1 MERVAARAGRVLA
14 ALRERIPLATWVV
27 AGRAEHGCTPL
38 AVVPPEPA
46 GVPHAPWGELCHR
59 VGAQDAVL
67 VTDAPAE
74 LAAPGAGTAAVGA
87 YAGVALRL
95 AGGQVVGT
103 VCGADPRA
111 RPDLDPADALP
122 LLRLTGE
129 LLSALVEAERAA
141 IIQARRAEQAEA
153 ASRRDSLT
161 GLGNRRSWDRLLAK
175 EEERCRRQGLQA
187 AVLVVDLDALKQV
200 NDERGH
206 SAGDDLL
213 RLTAGV
219 LSTHIREP
227 DDVARVG
234 GDEFAIVATDIGA
247 DDLRALL
254 RRLREALA
262 EAGVHASIGAAS
274 RHPDTGLEAAWAEA
288 DAAMYRDKRD
298 RRANDQP

>member
-1 MERVAARAGRVLA
+1 MERVAARSGRVLG
-14 ALRERIPLATWVV
+14 ALRERIPLATWMI
-27 AGRAEHGCTPL
+27 AGRADDVCAPL
-38 AVVPPEPA
+38 AAVPPEPLD
-46 GVPHAPWGELCHR
+46 VPRTPWAELCR
-59 VGAQDAVL
+59 QLGAQDPVV
-67 VTDAPAE
+67 VTAASAE
-74 LAAPGAGTAAVGA
+74 LAAPRPGTGSVGA

-95 AGGQVVGT
+95 SGGQVVGA

-111 RPDLDPADALP
+111 RPDLDPVDALA

-129 LLSALVEAERAA
+129 LLSALVEAERSA
-141 IIQARRAEQAEA
+141 ITQARRAEQAEV
-153 ASRRDSLT
+153 ASHRDSLT
-161 GLGNRRSWDRLLAK
+161 GLGNRRLWDRLLAK

-187 AVLVVDLDALKQV
+187 AVIVVDLDALKQV

-206 SAGDDLL
+206 GAGDDLL
-213 RLTAGV
+213 RLSAGV

-247 DDLRALL
+247 DDLRALV

-262 EAGVHASIGAAS
+262 EAGVHASVGAAS
-274 RHPDTGLEAAWAEA
+274 RRPGSGLEVAWAEA

-298 RRANDQP
+298 RRGA

>member
-1 MERVAARAGRVLA
+1 VAARADRVLA
-14 ALRERIPLATWVV
+14 ALREQIPLAHWIV
-27 AGRAEHGCTPL
+27 AGRGRGEEGCTPL
-38 AVVPPEPA
+38 AAVPPEPA
-46 GVPHAPWGELCHR
+46 GHPRVPWGELCRR
-59 VGAQDAVL
+59 VGAQHAVL
-67 VTDAPAE
+67 VTASAAE
-74 LAAPGAGTAAVGA
+74 LAAPGPGTVAIGA
-87 YAGVALRL
+87 YAGAPLRL
-95 AGGQVVGT
+95 GEQVVGV

-153 ASRRDSLT
+153 ASRRDPLT
-161 GLGNRRSWDRLLAK
+161 GLGNRRLWDRLLAK

-219 LSTHIREP
+219 LSAHIREP

-247 DDLRALL
+247 DDLRALV

-274 RHPDTGLEAAWAEA
+274 RRPDTGLEFAWAEA

-298 RRANDQP
+298 RRPSH